1 MLSLLFSVITALLTA
16 ATLLPLW
23 RWQHWLIRSFDFPR
37 LQFALTLV
45 AVLILEL
52 LLLDWS
58 EVSTQI
64 LIGIGFACLLYQI
77 WWIIRYSPLVPKE
90 VRLIH
95 NPEPER
101 CLRILTANVLT
112 PNRNA
117 QALLDLVHTH
127 QPDILVTLE
136 SDRWWQ
142 RQLNRLQGDY
152 PYSVKC
158 PLDNLFGMHV
168 YSKLKLSSPSIEYL
182 VEEDIPSIHTL
193 VQLRSGH
200 QVRCHFLH
208 PEPPS
213 PTQKQTSSERDAEL
227 VIVAKRVA
235 QKDDATIVAGDLNDV
250 AWSET
255 TRLFRKI
262 SGLLDPRIGRGMY
275 NTFHAGYWFLRWPL
289 DHLFHSD
296 HFGLTKLE
304 RLGHIGSDHFPLLTE
319 LAYIGDAGK
328 DQTGITPDSSDHDI
342 ANKKEQQQGLGEQTG
357 AE

>member
-1 MLSLLFSVITALLTA
+1 MLLLLFSATTALLTA

-77 WWIIRYSPLVPKE
+77 WWIVKYSPLAPKE

-117 QALLDLVHTH
+117 PALLDLVHTH
-127 QPDILVTLE
+127 QPDILLTLE
-136 SDRWWQ
+136 SDDWWQ
-142 RQLNRLQGDY
+142 RQLDSLQADY
-152 PYSVKC
+152 PHSVKC

-168 YSKLKLSSPSIEYL
+168 YSKLELSSPTIEYL
-182 VEEDIPSIHTL
+182 VEQDIPSIHTL

-213 PTQKQTSSERDAEL
+213 PTQKQTSSERDTEL
-227 VIVAKRVA
+227 VIVAKHVA
-235 QKDDATIVAGDLNDV
+235 QHSDATIVAGDLNDV

-262 SGLLDPRIGRGMY
+262 SGLLD
-275 NTFHAGYWFLRWPL
+275 H
-289 DHLFHSD
+289 
-296 HFGLTKLE
+296 
-304 RLGHIGSDHFPLLTE
+304 E
-319 LAYIGDAGK
+319 LAAACTTPFTPAIGFYAGHW
-328 DQTGITPDSSDHDI
+328 IIYFIAIISD
-342 ANKKEQQQGLGEQTG
+342 
-357 AE
+357 